1 MFILIT
7 TILLTGC
14 SQNPITGNYGPSWD
28 MMVELPVLNSN
39 NIFDE
44 FESTDD
50 FNYMGLTTTENDVE
64 SFYLI
69 GAETEPIVSSISYDL
84 PELDVSLQNGIQE
97 NLSIN
102 LDNNTNNEITK
113 TITFP
118 KINFGSTG
126 NYLDLIMENTGDKPI
141 DNLIIEIWDKNS
153 EKNYALDKIIIENL
167 VGQISKKLYLNNTE
181 IEEKDLE
188 LRIKHEQS
196 SGSTVA
202 NIEINGLKDVTVNKV
217 KELEVENVSFSNFMD
232 VESILLEIGIFDR
245 INAYNNSNA
254 QIKTYFKTPEST
266 NIKFNINEITINDI
280 PGQNKGDYYLWS
292 DDTIELGYLNIDSSV
307 ELDNNILTYDSS
319 DMIDVKV
326 NINGKAEVTSSNEF
340 YEKYS
345 ENIYVKNGD
354 VYYTTPPMKV
364 NITQQDISKINKNNI
379 EPSET
384 YFQADINNL
393 TGVELKG
400 DVYIANT
407 SINLYSE
414 ENKVNVTK
422 LEVNKGDN
430 LIKRFLLEEIFNKVK
445 DTITNGDIYIGFKLA
460 AGDFNSDKGVNIE
473 FTDSTAL
480 DINSS
485 VFVKLKVNQ

>member
-7 TILLTGC
+7 TIFLTGC

-50 FNYMGLTTTENDVE
+50 YNYMGLTTTENDVE

-69 GAETEPIVSSISYDL
+69 GTETEPIVSSISYDL
-84 PELDVSLQNGIQE
+84 PELDVSLQNEIQE
-97 NLSIN
+97 NLTLN
-102 LDNNTNNEITK
+102 LNNNTNNKITK
-113 TITFP
+113 TISFP
-118 KINFGSTG
+118 KINFGSSG
-126 NYLDLIMENTGDKPI
+126 NYLDLIIENTGDKQI
-141 DNLIIEIWDKNS
+141 DNLEIEIWDKNS
-153 EKNYALDKIIIENL
+153 EKNYALDKITVGNL
-167 VGQISKKLYLNNTE
+167 TGQISKKLYLNNAK

-188 LRIKHEQS
+188 LRFKYEQS
-196 SGSTVA
+196 SGSTIA
-202 NIEINGLKDVTVNKV
+202 NIEISGLKNITVKKV
-217 KELEVENVSFSNFMD
+217 KELEIEDVSLSNFMD
-232 VESILLEIGIFDR
+232 VESILLEIGIFDK

-254 QIKTYFKTPEST
+254 EIKTYFNTPKST
-266 NIKFNINEITINDI
+266 NIKFNINNITINDI

-307 ELDNNILTYDSS
+307 ELDNNVLTYDSS
-319 DMIDVKV
+319 DSIDVKV
-326 NINGKAEVTSSNEF
+326 KIDGKAEITSSNEF

-364 NITQQDISKINKNNI
+364 NITQKDISKITENNI
-379 EPSET
+379 EPAET

-414 ENKVNVTK
+414 KNKVNVTK
-422 LEVNKGDN
+422 LEVNKGEN

-445 DTITNGDIYIGFKLA
+445 DTLTAGDIYIGFKLS
-460 AGDFNSDKGVNIE
+460 AGDFNSKSGVNIE
-473 FTDSTAL
+473 FTESTAL

>member
-1 MFILIT
+1 
-7 TILLTGC
+7 
-14 SQNPITGNYGPSWD
+14 
-28 MMVELPVLNSN
+28 
-39 NIFDE
+39 
-44 FESTDD
+44 
-50 FNYMGLTTTENDVE
+50 
-64 SFYLI
+64 
-69 GAETEPIVSSISYDL
+69 
-84 PELDVSLQNGIQE
+84 
-97 NLSIN
+97 
-102 LDNNTNNEITK
+102 
-113 TITFP
+113 
-118 KINFGSTG
+118 
-126 NYLDLIMENTGDKPI
+126 
-141 DNLIIEIWDKNS
+141 
-153 EKNYALDKIIIENL
+153 
-167 VGQISKKLYLNNTE
+167 
-181 IEEKDLE
+181 
-188 LRIKHEQS
+188 
-196 SGSTVA
+196 
-202 NIEINGLKDVTVNKV
+202 
-217 KELEVENVSFSNFMD
+217 MD

-254 QIKTYFKTPEST
+254 QIKTYFTTPEST

-292 DDTIELGYLNIDSSV
+292 DDTIELGYLNIDSYV

-326 NINGKAEVTSSNEF
+326 KINGKAEVTSSNEF

-364 NITQQDISKINKNNI
+364 DITQQDISKINKNNI